1 MDIRAKAARQG
12 IFAGAITPEQNAP
25 WGRSRLDRATQS
37 VLRAR
42 LERSTITRGIQDLRV
57 LDAAAEPIQVAG
69 RHRVPAAASEVTA
82 GPMQHRALQ
91 HPLAIML
98 PTQVPLYKEHVP
110 QGIGALRVD
119 SPRAKAVVPDPS
131 ARLTVPRAVL
141 RAGPGPLPRALAS
154 ACAQVAR

>member
-12 IFAGAITPEQNAP
+12 IFAGAITPEQNAL
-25 WGRSRLDRATQS
+25 WDKSRLDRATQS

-42 LERSTITRGIQDLRV
+42 LERLTIMREIQDLRV

-82 GPMQHRALQ
+82 GPMQHRAPQ
-91 HPLAIML
+91 PPLATML
-98 PTQVPLYKEHVP
+98 TTQVPLYKKHVP
-110 QGIGALRVD
+110 EGIGALRVD
-119 SPRAKAVVPDPS
+119 SPRATSVVPDPS
-131 ARLTVPRAVL
+131 APPMQPRDVR
-141 RAGPGPLPRALAS
+141 RADPGPLPRALAS